1 MHSIIRKVPMYLVD
15 RNDTGK
21 MIFFYQGSG
30 KQLGTEGFAVGF
42 LYMVVGLLL
51 AFMTRVLVCV
61 KNRGAQR
68 LLMAF
73 GLIVSLGAKDFGIP
87 QGLHGIAVN
96 LIICM

>member
-1 MHSIIRKVPMYLVD
+1 MHSKIRKVPMYLVD
-15 RNDTGK
+15 RNDAGK
-21 MIFFYQGSG
+21 MIFLYQGSG
-30 KQLGTEGFAVGF
+30 MQLGTEGFAVGF

-51 AFMTRVLVCV
+51 AFMTHVFVCV

-73 GLIVSLGAKDFGIP
+73 GLIVSLGTRYFGIP
-87 QGLHGIAVN
+87 RGLHGIAIN